1 MKISITR
8 YLTVFMSLLVLL
20 VSGPAMAYVG
30 PGAGLSAIGSFIAL
44 LFAIVVAIFGFIWF
58 PVKRLLNRN
67 KQIDEDLQEEEL
79 QEGTDK

>member
-8 YLTVFMSLLVLL
+8 YLTVVITLLTLL
-20 VSGPAMAYVG
+20 SANQAMAYVG

-58 PVKRLLNRN
+58 PVKRLLSKN
-67 KQIDEDLQEEEL
+67 KQIDEDIQDEDL
-79 QEGTDK
+79 QEGVDK